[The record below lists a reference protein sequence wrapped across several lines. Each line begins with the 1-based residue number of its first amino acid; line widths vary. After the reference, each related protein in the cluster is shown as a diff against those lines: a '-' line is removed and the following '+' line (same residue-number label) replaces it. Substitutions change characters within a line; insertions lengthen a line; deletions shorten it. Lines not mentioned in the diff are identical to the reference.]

1 MNFQIGVVQMA
12 AQKNEATVRTWL
24 EEAWNKGNIDEQ
36 AHIFSPSYT
45 WAELPPPF
53 GTGSEGLLKF
63 VRAFRAAFP
72 DLHWTIEDVITND
85 DKVVWRVV
93 ATGTQQ
99 AEFMGIPATGKSV
112 KVGAI
117 IISRFENDLWCED
130 WVCWDQFGM
139 MQQLGVIP
147 MPGAGVA

>member
-72 DLHWTIEDVITND
+72 DLRRD
-85 DKVVWRVV
+85 
-93 ATGTQQ
+93 
-99 AEFMGIPATGKSV
+99 S
-112 KVGAI
+112 
-117 IISRFENDLWCED
+117 
-130 WVCWDQFGM
+130 
-139 MQQLGVIP
+139 
-147 MPGAGVA
+147 

>member
-1 MNFQIGVVQMA
+1 
-12 AQKNEATVRTWL
+12 
-24 EEAWNKGNIDEQ
+24 
-36 AHIFSPSYT
+36 
-45 WAELPPPF
+45 LPPPF
-53 GTGSEGLLKF
+53 GTGSAGLLKF

-93 ATGTQQ
+93 ATGTHQ
-99 AEFMGIPATGKSV
+99 AELMGIPATGKSI

-139 MQQLGVIP
+139 LQQLGVIA
-147 MPGAGVA
+147 MPGAAVA